1 MPFDIQVKNNSISL
15 IDSKVEIEKYLN
27 IFFDLYLH
35 RILTKR
41 MLVKDLRFGDDEKRR
56 KIIYNAHIYATTKWN
71 KSLKRLQIQG
81 SIIRGFT
88 INNNLLLVKAEL
100 VMSDGEYLYITYR
113 TQLFN

>member
-27 IFFDLYLH
+27 IFFDIYLH

-41 MLVKDLRFGDDEKRR
+41 VLFKDLRFGNDEKKR
-56 KIIYNAHIYATTKWN
+56 KIIYNAHVYATTEWN
-71 KSLKRLQIQG
+71 KSLKRVQIQG

-88 INNNLLLVKAEL
+88 ISNNLLSVRVEL
-100 VMSDGEYLYITYR
+100 VMSDGDYKFITYK
-113 TQLFN
+113 TQLI

>member
-41 MLVKDLRFGDDEKRR
+41 VLFKDLRFGDNERKR
-56 KIIYNAHIYATTKWN
+56 KIIYNAHIYATTEWN
-71 KSLKRLQIQG
+71 KSLKRVQIQG

-100 VMSDGEYLYITYR
+100 VMSDGEYKFITYR